1 MGGGGEAAGLH
12 SVGRATDD
20 GVVACEIIVR
30 TLHLKVH
37 AQRKKIAQCQKYQM
51 PKTENHILKLSILL
65 RIGKK
70 N

>member
-1 MGGGGEAAGLH
+1 MGGVGEAAGWH
-12 SVGRATDD
+12 SVGRAAN
-20 GVVACEIIVR
+20 GAVVAREIIVR

-51 PKTENHILKLSILL
+51 PKTENHIL
-65 RIGKK
+65 

>member
-1 MGGGGEAAGLH
+1 VGGGGEAAGWH

-37 AQRKKIAQCQKYQM
+37 AQRKRKFLSAKSIKC
-51 PKTENHILKLSILL
+51 LKLKITS
-65 RIGKK
+65 
-70 N
+70 

>member
-1 MGGGGEAAGLH
+1 MGEAAGWH

-51 PKTENHILKLSILL
+51 PKTENHIL
-65 RIGKK
+65 

>member
-1 MGGGGEAAGLH
+1 MGGVGEAAGWH

-37 AQRKKIAQCQKYQM
+37 AQRNFFCSV
-51 PKTENHILKLSILL
+51 PKVSNA
-65 RIGKK
+65 
-70 N
+70 